1 MASAESPSQL
11 AQILPGPAGLS
22 PLPRCWEGGQI
33 WGMTTIDRIRK
44 LEDELATLR
53 TEQADLLRRQARFE
67 VDVWQ
72 GRIDDLEIQV
82 HLGAMEAGDRL
93 QPLMDKLKVT
103 WDDSRGQLA
112 AAGATATSVAETLRD
127 GLESAIADI
136 RTALLESKQK
146 VSH

>member
-1 MASAESPSQL
+1 
-11 AQILPGPAGLS
+11 
-22 PLPRCWEGGQI
+22 
-33 WGMTTIDRIRK
+33 MTTNDRIRN